1 MIGKTPQTWEFE
13 RALGAAAA
21 CGCRGLWREAA
32 DAAAGMKGEASLNTG
47 SVAATAGAHIALDT
61 SMAASTKL
69 WLRKTKHP

>member
-1 MIGKTPQTWEFE
+1 
-13 RALGAAAA
+13 
-21 CGCRGLWREAA
+21 
-32 DAAAGMKGEASLNTG
+32 MKGEASLNTG